1 MGCHGHQV
9 AWNHQGILLPV
20 RLVGRDAAVLR
31 RGEIDVVGADVV
43 PNLLRVARRPVAVEV
58 TEVTVDFIH
67 VPLLRTEVRGG
78 REEEDKDNRK
88 RNGGRKIKKK
98 IC

>member
-1 MGCHGHQV
+1 MGCHGRQV

-20 RLVGRDAAVLR
+20 RLVGWDTAVLR

-43 PNLLRVARRPVAVEV
+43 PNLLRVAWRPVAVEV
-58 TEVTVDFIH
+58 TEVTVDFIQ